1 MFPDQN
7 ELLIKGALPGARGS
21 LLLIT
26 TPEGKMQID
35 VMPFAET
42 VAEAAPEEAV
52 EAPVA
57 ETSAEATE
65 QTA

>member
-1 MFPDQN
+1 
-7 ELLIKGALPGARGS
+7 
-21 LLLIT
+21 
-26 TPEGKMQID
+26 
-35 VMPFAET
+35 MPVAET